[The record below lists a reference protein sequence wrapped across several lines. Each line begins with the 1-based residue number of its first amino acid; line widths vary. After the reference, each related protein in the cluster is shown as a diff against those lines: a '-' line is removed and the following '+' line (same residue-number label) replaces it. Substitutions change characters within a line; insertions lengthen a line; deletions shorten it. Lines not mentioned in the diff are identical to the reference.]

1 MAAYNR
7 NKDIVASWSQ
17 PRTNEVRAPANAN
30 GWTPT
35 AERTTLCFFSG
46 NLGLEKPWGE
56 DYSRGLRQTIAR
68 SWQNV
73 SGFDILM
80 HSNDYLERIGS
91 SKFCLALPGDGWS
104 GGLSVYIRN
113 GCVPVI
119 VQDGVDMPW
128 KARSWIIRN
137 FPFAFVS
144 ETSKIVSKASSKV
157 LQSKRSKTFKTV
169 SKACGTCF

>member
-1 MAAYNR
+1 MGRRLFTRFTSNY
-7 NKDIVASWSQ
+7 
-17 PRTNEVRAPANAN
+17 
-30 GWTPT
+30 
-35 AERTTLCFFSG
+35 C
-46 NLGLEKPWGE
+46 EK
-56 DYSRGLRQTIAR
+56 LA
-68 SWQNV
+68 NV

-128 KARSWIIRN
+128 EGTFLDYSKFSDSRS
-137 FPFAFVS
+137 
-144 ETSKIVSKASSKV
+144 
-157 LQSKRSKTFKTV
+157 
-169 SKACGTCF
+169 